1 MKINA
6 NTGVMLLDGKTPLK
20 QNDIDLTVG
29 HANATCLVNS
39 DGEPIKTYELAKK
52 FNDGVTIEVDTA
64 DLKLVKEAVT
74 KYPNYNALVKG
85 QVLVMLEGVK

>member
-6 NTGVMLLDGKTPLK
+6 NKGVTLLDGKTPLK
-20 QNDIDLTVG
+20 QNDVDLTIGV
-29 HANATCLVNS
+29 AIATALVNS

-52 FNDGVTIEVDTA
+52 FNDGGTIEVDTA
-64 DLKLVKEAVT
+64 DLKLVKAAVT